1 MENSDKLS
9 RLRDHVHN
17 IDSKQRLLI
26 FTNTKAMCQD
36 IARTLYREGINI
48 SAIHGDL
55 DQY

>member
-1 MENSDKLS
+1 MDSNDKLS

-17 IDSKQRLLI
+17 IDPKQRLLI
-26 FTNTKAMCQD
+26 FTNTKAACQD

-55 DQY
+55 D